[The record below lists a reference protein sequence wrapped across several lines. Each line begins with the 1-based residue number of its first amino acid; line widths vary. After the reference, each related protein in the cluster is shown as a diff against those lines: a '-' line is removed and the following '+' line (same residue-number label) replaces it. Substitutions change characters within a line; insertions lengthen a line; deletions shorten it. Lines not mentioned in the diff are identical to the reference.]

1 MNSCFPIRF
10 GIRFGLMLLAMF
22 AVAASARADVLRV
35 VVDGTINPI
44 SDEYVERGIEQ
55 AGQQHAQ
62 AVLIEIRTP
71 GGLVDSTRNIIS
83 KILASPVPVIVYVYP
98 TGSRSASAGFYI
110 LESAD
115 VAAMAPGTNT
125 GAAHPVLMGTTMDPI
140 MKEKVENDSAAFM
153 RSFVAKR
160 GRNVEVAESA
170 VRQSKSFTDQEALQ
184 QHLIDYIARDEN
196 DLFKQMDGKSVTR
209 FDGQKITLHLAG
221 VHVDEY
227 GLTLKEEILGFLMDP
242 NIAFLIFIIGAA
254 AIYAEFNHPGAVIP
268 GVVGIIFV
276 VLAVFALNLLP
287 LRFAGVALILTAFVL
302 FALEAKFGTHGAL
315 GLGGTAVLILGAL
328 LLVDGPIPQMRIRL
342 FTAVAVSV
350 PFGLITIFLVDI
362 AVRARRNK
370 VVTGDRGL
378 IGEIGVAQTLLR
390 PEGKVFVHGELWN
403 ARSSVAIDPGA
414 SVRVTAVRDLTLTVE
429 PTGAGV
435 PVGST
440 SINTLS

>member
-1 MNSCFPIRF
+1 MF
-10 GIRFGLMLLAMF
+10 LAVIGM
-22 AVAASARADVLRV
+22 AASARADVLRV

-44 SDEYVERGIEQ
+44 SDEYIERGIEQ
-55 AGQQHAQ
+55 AGKQHAQ

-83 KILASPVPVIVYVYP
+83 KILASSVPVIVYVYP

-115 VAAMAPGTNT
+115 IAAMAPGTNT

-184 QHLIDYIARDEN
+184 QHLIDYIAKDTT
-196 DLFKQMDGKSVTR
+196 DLFKQMDGKAVTR
-209 FDGQKITLHLAG
+209 FDGQKATLHVSGA
-221 VHVDEY
+221 HIDDY
-227 GLTLKEEILGFLMDP
+227 GLTLKEEILGFLIDP
-242 NIAFLIFIIGAA
+242 NTAFLVLIVGAL
-254 AIYAEFNHPGAVIP
+254 AIYFEFNHPGAVIP
-268 GVVGIIFV
+268 GVIGIIFV

-287 LRFAGVALILTAFVL
+287 LRFAGVALIITAFVL
-302 FALEAKFGTHGAL
+302 FALEAKFATHGAL

-342 FTAVAVSV
+342 LTAIAVSV
-350 PFGLITIFLVDI
+350 PFGLITMFLVDI

-370 VVTGDRGL
+370 VVTGERGL

-390 PEGKVFVHGELWN
+390 PDGKVFVHGEIWN
-403 ARSSVAIDPGA
+403 ARASVPIDPGS
-414 SVRVTAVRDLTLTVE
+414 SVRVTAVHDLTLTVE
-429 PTGAGV
+429 PATAGV

-440 SINTLS
+440 SISTLS